1 MTPTQRELHGWPK
14 VAAILWSGTL
24 GSAIGYW
31 AEFCL
36 HERSTFL
43 DEFVF
48 GEVAEPYLFFGLL
61 LGLLVGAFFAKLQPN
76 IWAWLLASAGTT
88 CAAYLAPMIVVGPG
102 HGLAAATSIGF
113 IAPITFAAVHGLWL
127 VPWRRPN

>member
-1 MTPTQRELHGWPK
+1 MRGGHK

-24 GSAIGYW
+24 GASIGYW

-61 LGLLVGAFFAKLQPN
+61 LGVLVGAFFAKLQPSV
-76 IWAWLLASAGTT
+76 WAWTVASLITVGAS
-88 CAAYLAPMIVVGPG
+88 YFSPMTVSGPG
-102 HGLAAATSIGF
+102 HGLAVATSIGLV
-113 IAPITFAAVHGLWL
+113 APFTFAAVHGLCL
-127 VPWRRPN
+127 VPWRRRTEARE